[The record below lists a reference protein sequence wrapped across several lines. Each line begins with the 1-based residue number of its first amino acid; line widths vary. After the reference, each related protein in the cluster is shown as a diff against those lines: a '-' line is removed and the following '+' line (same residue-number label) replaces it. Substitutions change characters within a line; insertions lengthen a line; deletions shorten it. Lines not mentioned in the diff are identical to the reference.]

1 MPKIKIMEEFG
12 FCNLTCIP
20 VRAEAS
26 ERSEMVNQLIFGEI
40 FEIVDAIKG
49 WKLIRGALDKYEG
62 FIDEKQFLEIS
73 AGEFQKLK
81 ELPDTFPVQPVS
93 YATDASGNQIMLM
106 PASSMRGF
114 RDGRLSLE
122 KGSITFKERFFTPPE
137 NPDRDAIVSAAK
149 TYLQSPYLWGG
160 RTLAGIDCSGL
171 VQNVFK
177 MNGMALH
184 RDASYQAGQGETL
197 NMISEAQPG
206 DLAFFDNQEGEIV
219 HVGIIAHDGKI
230 IHASGHV
237 RIDDIDHHGI
247 YNRQQ
252 KKYTHN
258 LRLIKSIV

>member
-1 MPKIKIMEEFG
+1 MEEFG

-20 VRAEAS
+20 VRTEAS
-26 ERSEMVNQLIFGEI
+26 ERSEMVNQLLFGEI

-49 WKLIRGALDKYEG
+49 WKLVRGSLDKYEG
-62 FIDEKQFLEIS
+62 FIDEKQFLYIS
-73 AGEFQKLK
+73 AQEFEKLK
-81 ELPDTFPVQPVS
+81 AIPDRFPASPIS
-93 YATDASGNQIMLM
+93 YVLDASGNRILIM

-114 RDGRLSLE
+114 DGGSLKLE
-122 KGSITFKERFFTPPE
+122 KGGFSYADKIATPPE
-137 NPDRDAIVSAAK
+137 SPIREEISKTAK
-149 TYLQSPYLWGG
+149 TFLQSPYLWGG

-177 MNGMALH
+177 MNGIILH

-197 NMISEAQPG
+197 NMISEALPG
-206 DLAFFDNQEGEIV
+206 DLAFFDNEEGEII
-219 HVGIIAHDGKI
+219 HVGILAEDGKI

-258 LRLIKSIV
+258 LRLIKNIIK